1 MDRRGEV
8 KNKDQNTMRQDIH
21 QDREREQA
29 KAKSP
34 HMERVVSHSGDIS
47 DKGQQ
52 PKQKLEKSR
61 TIRRE
66 ASIDRLHE
74 YIVWERDG
82 AESQS
87 QRLWR

>member
-1 MDRRGEV
+1 MDRREDV
-8 KNKDQNTMRQDIH
+8 KNKVQNTMRQEIH
-21 QDREREQA
+21 QERERAGQSKEPTHGA
-29 KAKSP
+29 CSKSLGATSNKAKSQSKKV
-34 HMERVVSHSGDIS
+34 E
-47 DKGQQ
+47 
-52 PKQKLEKSR
+52 KLR

-66 ASIDRLHE
+66 ASLDRHHE